1 MDFQFDLFVK
11 NVFDNI
17 IIRQKFRERE
27 FDEFKRHSDDLTLC
41 SDPFLANDESFPGIL
56 RVNAPT
62 SPEAG

>member
-1 MDFQFDLFVK
+1 MTRSEFLDWIFNSIYSL
-11 NVFDNI
+11 
-17 IIRQKFRERE
+17 RQKFRERE

>member
-1 MDFQFDLFVK
+1 MFL
-11 NVFDNI
+11 I
-17 IIRQKFRERE
+17 ILLRQKFRERE